1 MLKPA
6 IFSGKT
12 VLVDE
17 KVREEVDSYLIHV
30 AGPYGE
36 MALSVAFDIALV
48 QNEQTLMQARVNDK
62 NVEIAIKMRP
72 PVSPLKATA
81 STKGASW
88 AMFDTLR
95 RKGVLT
101 LRKGPDATY
110 LMVKVRRVDNA
121 YTLETNYQP
130 IAAVACA

>member
-17 KVREEVDSYLIHV
+17 KVRDEVDAYLISV

-48 QNEQTLMQARVNDK
+48 QNEETLMQARINDSD
-62 NVEIAIKMRP
+62 VEIAIKMRP
-72 PVSPLKATA
+72 PVNPLRATA

-95 RKGVLT
+95 RKGVIK
-101 LRKGPDATY
+101 LRKSPDATY
-110 LMVKVRRVDNA
+110 LMVKVRRVDN
-121 YTLETNYQP
+121 TFTPERNYQP
-130 IAAVACA
+130 FAAAACA